1 MDLFINGH
9 NVNEI
14 KEVQYI
20 MVHLERNVW
29 GAKIKIKI
37 DIGRG
42 VELESKITD
51 SKGEEIALVSEVD
64 YLNDLHRFGWKYEHS
79 QATTSPNGMPVIKQL
94 YQRI

>member
-29 GAKIKIKI
+29 GTKIKVKI

-42 VELESKITD
+42 AEQESKITD
-51 SKGEEIALVSEVD
+51 KNGDEITLVSEID
-64 YLNDLHRFGWKYEHS
+64 YLNYLHRCGWKFIQS
-79 QATTSPNGMPVIKQL
+79 QASSTPNGMPVMKHL
-94 YQRI
+94 FERI

>member
-29 GAKIKIKI
+29 GTKIKIKI

-42 VELESKITD
+42 
-51 SKGEEIALVSEVD
+51 A
-64 YLNDLHRFGWKYEHS
+64 
-79 QATTSPNGMPVIKQL
+79 
-94 YQRI
+94 

>member
-29 GAKIKIKI
+29 GTKIKIQI

-42 VELESKITD
+42 AELESKITD
-51 SKGEEIALVSEVD
+51 SKGEEINLVSEVD
-64 YLNDLHRFGWKYEHS
+64 YLNDLY
-79 QATTSPNGMPVIKQL
+79 
-94 YQRI
+94 

>member
-1 MDLFINGH
+1 
-9 NVNEI
+9 
-14 KEVQYI
+14 

-29 GAKIKIKI
+29 GTKIKIKI

-42 VELESKITD
+42 AELESKITD
-51 SKGEEIALVSEVD
+51 SKGEEITLVSEVD
-64 YLNDLHRFGWKYEHS
+64 FLNYLYRCGWKFEYS